1 MTWSWTAAHTTAAAH
16 LASPPLS
23 CSEGIQGVF
32 GAGRNAT
39 EGSTYW
45 KSDCESLWLQSGQF
59 QAQFN

>member
-23 CSEGIQGVF
+23 CSEGIQVYLGQEEMQP
-32 GAGRNAT
+32 RHL
-39 EGSTYW
+39 W